1 VNVAGGAWIRF
12 QSAGFAFSH
21 ELASASRVY
30 MIAGIEVRIGAGGIS
45 LLVAKWA
52 WGNKPLNIETAWGGW
67 QRAFT
72 KIIYKNGF

>member
-1 VNVAGGAWIRF
+1 
-12 QSAGFAFSH
+12 
-21 ELASASRVY
+21 

-52 WGNKPLNIETAWGGW
+52 WGNKPLDIETAWDGW